1 MTTILITPNPEN
13 LGPTVTVNT
22 VLDGA
27 RTIILTTTPPVTGSS
42 LITSVPDTE
51 GQLVSVVLVNA
62 ADIPQTSTR
71 QLEAGSSVLSS
82 TPTPPAVVT
91 PTATVANSQSNISNP
106 AVPSTAQP
114 SASNGP
120 NNNPSGDDGLSA
132 GAAAGVGIGCVI
144 IGALLGAL
152 AFWFFVMRKPKT
164 RRIRRDHEAGR
175 LGGFSSDPSQK
186 ESKYPSATTTA
197 VNGAVATSYVDKN
210 LPQPL
215 EDDAI
220 SGEMSRLRS
229 SIKNHVQSYYH
240 SSPVNLGVINGAAL
254 GSLGN
259 ELPVPPASLEALIA
273 SPNTRQIA
281 LRFCIAWIII
291 SRMGLESDFETTFLP
306 PEVASC
312 IQSMRGMI
320 DNPTAR
326 IAFLSKWRQITA
338 ALMQPTYGQGVM
350 SGDDHR
356 MHNIGDAME
365 LLEAILRPF
374 ATDQP
379 AGEQRRR
386 NLEEILKRAAKFAYV
401 LFSQPSF
408 WQFEWNDSRME
419 RDSLV
424 VFPALLQTADEA
436 GQLLSRPRVFGEMEV
451 VRKIVA

>member
-1 MTTILITPNPEN
+1 M
-13 LGPTVTVNT
+13 
-22 VLDGA
+22 
-27 RTIILTTTPPVTGSS
+27 
-42 LITSVPDTE
+42 
-51 GQLVSVVLVNA
+51 
-62 ADIPQTSTR
+62 
-71 QLEAGSSVLSS
+71 
-82 TPTPPAVVT
+82 
-91 PTATVANSQSNISNP
+91 
-106 AVPSTAQP
+106 
-114 SASNGP
+114 
-120 NNNPSGDDGLSA
+120 
-132 GAAAGVGIGCVI
+132 
-144 IGALLGAL
+144 
-152 AFWFFVMRKPKT
+152 
-164 RRIRRDHEAGR
+164 
-175 LGGFSSDPSQK
+175 
-186 ESKYPSATTTA
+186 
-197 VNGAVATSYVDKN
+197 
-210 LPQPL
+210 
-215 EDDAI
+215 
-220 SGEMSRLRS
+220 
-229 SIKNHVQSYYH
+229 
-240 SSPVNLGVINGAAL
+240 
-254 GSLGN
+254 
-259 ELPVPPASLEALIA
+259 PPASLEALIA

-320 DNPTAR
+320 DNPTGKHASASEPKPKPGVDFSAAR

>member
-1 MTTILITPNPEN
+1 MATILIT
-13 LGPTVTVNT
+13 
-22 VLDGA
+22 
-27 RTIILTTTPPVTGSS
+27 S
-42 LITSVPDTE
+42 
-51 GQLVSVVLVNA
+51 NA
-62 ADIPQTSTR
+62 ADIPQAATR
-71 QLEAGSSVLSS
+71 QPEAGNSALSS
-82 TPTPPAVVT
+82 TPTPPAVVA
-91 PTATVANSQSNISNP
+91 PTATIANSQSNTVNP
-106 AVPSTAQP
+106 ATSSTAQP

-120 NNNPSGDDGLSA
+120 NNNTSGDDGLSA

-144 IGALLGAL
+144 VGALLGAL
-152 AFWFFVMRKPKT
+152 ALWFFVMRKSKT
-164 RRIRRDHEAGR
+164 RRTRRDHEAGR

-186 ESKYPSATTTA
+186 EFKYPSATTTA
-197 VNGAVATSYVDKN
+197 VSAPPAASYVDKN

-273 SPNTRQIA
+273 SPNTRQTI
-281 LRFCIAWIII
+281 LRFCIAWVII

-312 IQSMRGMI
+312 IQSMRAMK

-326 IAFLSKWRQITA
+326 IAHLSKWRQITA

-356 MHNIGDAME
+356 IHNISDAME
-365 LLEAILRPF
+365 LLEAVLRPF

-379 AGEQRRR
+379 DSEQRRR

-436 GQLLSRPRVFGEMEV
+436 GQPLSRPRVFGEMEV